1 MKGQILFI
9 ILICSL
15 LQSACVK
22 EAALEQDRQ
31 EEGTVRFTASA
42 GPLVSKSTGN
52 NALEAG
58 ANVTVHAWT
67 GKLDASSGAP
77 ALSNNYTVQI
87 NQGTDDELQETG
99 AVMKLQT
106 GISYFFYALSTNSAS
121 EAVPALNSNPQTV
134 ALRNGVD
141 YLMAVAD
148 NGGPGYT
155 ASGGEMTPVPL
166 AFRHLATQII
176 LNVNPATTDG
186 YLSATGLKVSIADVD
201 PTGSYIDLSAAFGTA
216 ANPSPMI
223 FWPGQSGEGGSEAA
237 VATGGIP
244 GDLPNGQ
251 TKEAVQN
258 DTEFTVSFIILPV
271 AGTTRGIPV
280 KLDFA
285 GMTFQ
290 AGDVVGEDKSYTA
303 VIKPGNVG
311 ETLTLEGGKSY
322 TYEVTIRR
330 YAASFGVPAVKP
342 WESYGVDMDKMEEV
356 IEVDPK

>member
-9 ILICSL
+9 LLICSL

-22 EAALEQDRQ
+22 EAGLEQDRQ

-42 GPLVSKSTGN
+42 GPLVSKSIGD

-67 GKLDASSGAP
+67 GKLDAFSGAP

-121 EAVPALNSNPQTV
+121 ELVPALNSKPQTV

-148 NGGPGYT
+148 NGGSGYT

-176 LNVNPATTDG
+176 LKVNPADTDG
-186 YLSATGLKVSIADVD
+186 YLSATGLTVGIANVD
-201 PTGSYIDLSAAFGTA
+201 ATGSYIDLSAAFGTA
-216 ANPSPMI
+216 SNPSPMI

-237 VATGGIP
+237 AATGGIP

-251 TKEAVQN
+251 TKEAMRN

-271 AGTTRGIPV
+271 STIRGIPV

-322 TYEVTIRR
+322 TYNVAIRR
-330 YAASFGVPAVKP
+330 YAASFGVPTVKP